1 MTDRIT
7 VNNSLKDLEVEAGQE
22 PFRFALSKNR
32 IITFPSPQ
40 EMAWD
45 EAEQFMNA
53 ISGED
58 TSISQVFEQWLS
70 ADDYQKLK
78 DENLTLG
85 QVTKLIQLV
94 TKHYEAIFGTPGN
107 A

>member
-7 VNNSLKDLEVEAGQE
+7 VNNSLKDLETEAGQE
-22 PFRFALSKNR
+22 PFRFALSRNR

-45 EAEQFMNA
+45 EAEEFMNA
-53 ISGED
+53 ISGEN
-58 TSISQVFEQWLS
+58 TSISEVFKQWLS
-70 ADDYQKLK
+70 EDDYKKLA
-78 DENLTLG
+78 DEKLTLG

-94 TKHYEAIFGTPGN
+94 TKHYESVFGTAPN